1 MFIYAIGNTTDK
13 QKIGISK
20 HPEKRLTELQTGN
33 PDKLYIHYS
42 FPITEKTAYKFEA
55 TIHREINYKRINGE
69 WFTMTPEEVITFLT
83 FQEIMCETI
92 EATL

>member
-42 FPITEKTAYKFEA
+42 FPITEKTFY
-55 TIHREINYKRINGE
+55 I
-69 WFTMTPEEVITFLT
+69 
-83 FQEIMCETI
+83 
-92 EATL
+92 